1 MTNECRQVCA
11 EVTYRAPGWQG
22 MVMQLEDTANKIER
36 MRQKVAAFA
45 GCPVADVECVLDDAR
60 PILIIRPKGKHS
72 PELCGHVTV

>member
-36 MRQKVAAFA
+36 MRQKVAAAA
-45 GCPVADVECVLDDAR
+45 GCSVAEVECVLDDDLPVLHIRAR
-60 PILIIRPKGKHS
+60 GMDRSKY
-72 PELCGHVTV
+72 CVDMTV